1 MKRVCVYAGS
11 NLGAHPDY
19 VHHAKELGRA
29 LVNNGL
35 ELVYGGSR
43 LGLMGELANQV
54 LVLGGSVTGVMPT
67 GLFRGEV
74 VHTGLTQLIEVK
86 DMHERKATMSR
97 LADAYIAL
105 PGGFGTFEEL
115 FEMICWA
122 QIGIHQ
128 KPIGIFNIA
137 GYYTPLLQMIDHSIA
152 AGFVKEEHKQLL
164 LSASDSESLIQLL
177 QSYVTPVFGNKW
189 NQLS

>member
-1 MKRVCVYAGS
+1 MKKICVYAGS
-11 NLGAHPDY
+11 NIGTHPDY
-19 VHHAKELGRA
+19 VHHAIELGIEIA
-29 LVNNGL
+29 KSGL

-43 LGLMGELANQV
+43 VGLMGELANAV
-54 LVLGGSVTGVMPT
+54 LTNGGRVTGVMPT

-74 VHTGLTQLIEVK
+74 VHTGLTELIEVK

-115 FEMICWA
+115 FEVLCWA
-122 QIGIHQ
+122 QIGIHK
-128 KPIGIFNIA
+128 KPIGLFNIA
-137 GYYTPLLQMIDHSIA
+137 GFYTPLLHMVEHSVT

-164 LSASDSESLIQLL
+164 LFGTDSASLIQQL
-177 QSYVTPVFGNKW
+177 QSYIPPVFGSKW

>member
-43 LGLMGELANQV
+43 VGLMGELANQV
-54 LVLGGSVTGVMPT
+54 LELGGSVTGVMPT

-86 DMHERKATMSR
+86 DMHERKSTMSR

-152 AGFVKEEHKQLL
+152 AGFVKEEHKQLV